1 MCNAKAPTM
10 FWVGSFLAE
19 AEPKTISFEAWMAKD
34 HMLETRPSDN
44 TLKKTS
50 GKSVTEGITVNKG
63 AIGTALK
70 SLTIERI
77 HKGHSSHKI
86 KSLLL
91 GDLSIEKG
99 KLLSET
105 PVEDLAKLITRFV
118 TRAVLSSP
126 RVLFFTEKLG
136 RLDDYSIASR
146 LSYFLRS
153 RPPDQALL
161 TAAKKRQPFGPKS
174 PPPTHRTSP
183 KKSTLRYLRSELLR

>member
-1 MCNAKAPTM
+1 VSSFSFTHLVLFRVGRPQKPALFINKA
-10 FWVGSFLAE
+10 LAPFRG
-19 AEPKTISFEAWMAKD
+19 A
-34 HMLETRPSDN
+34 
-44 TLKKTS
+44 TS
-50 GKSVTEGITVNKG
+50 
-63 AIGTALK
+63 IGTALK

-118 TRAVLSSP
+118 TRTVLSSP

-161 TAAKKRQPFGPKS
+161 TAAKKRQPFRPKS

-183 KKSTLRYLRSELLR
+183 EKFTLRYLRSEFLR